1 MKMQSPFSSHPL
13 SYSLSHRVHASPRPA
28 ARLRSLLAAGALA
41 LASLAL
47 PFSAHADQRLWDAS
61 GQWVGTWGTAPAGP
75 PLPAQTQ
82 TFTDQTLRL
91 IVHTSIGGAQVR
103 IRVSNELGSTPLRIG
118 AAHIALRQ
126 AGADIVPGSD
136 RVLTFSGATSI
147 TVPAGAPVLSD
158 PVELNVPALGDL
170 AVSLYLPGEVQAT
183 TIHGSAFQTNYV
195 SLPGNFTG
203 SATLPTQRTITSWP
217 FLTEVDVSAPGA
229 GAIVALGD
237 SITDGAVTTVDAN
250 RRWPDLLALRLQ
262 TTRDA
267 ATDGAGA
274 STSKRAGTGASTV
287 ARTSANAGNAST
299 AKAAAAAASPAT
311 SPAASAAA
319 SPALRAL
326 NSRLGV
332 VNRGIGGDRLLR
344 DPGEQPLFG
353 RAALVRFDRDVLA
366 TSGVRHLIVLIGIN
380 DIGHPGTGTIPVTE
394 TVTAQDLIAGYRQL
408 IARAHAKGIP
418 VYGAT
423 LTPFEGTIFPGYYT
437 PEKEAV
443 RQAVNNWIRSGD
455 EFDAFIDFDRAV
467 RDPANPTRMLP
478 AYDSGDHLHPN
489 DLGMQA
495 MANAIPL
502 ELFRSSGAALTP
514 SGRKQ
519 RK

>member
-1 MKMQSPFSSHPL
+1 M
-13 SYSLSHRVHASPRPA
+13 
-28 ARLRSLLAAGALA
+28 
-41 LASLAL
+41 
-47 PFSAHADQRLWDAS
+47 
-61 GQWVGTWGTAPAGP
+61 
-75 PLPAQTQ
+75 
-82 TFTDQTLRL
+82 
-91 IVHTSIGGAQVR
+91 
-103 IRVSNELGSTPLRIG
+103 
-118 AAHIALRQ
+118 
-126 AGADIVPGSD
+126 
-136 RVLTFSGATSI
+136 
-147 TVPAGAPVLSD
+147 
-158 PVELNVPALGDL
+158 PALGDL

-203 SATLPTQRTITSWP
+203 SATLPTGRTITAWP

-262 TTRDA
+262 TTRDSATGA
-267 ATDGAGA
+267 AG
-274 STSKRAGTGASTV
+274 AGTGTGTGTGISTGTGAGKSAST
-287 ARTSANAGNAST
+287 G
-299 AKAAAAAASPAT
+299 
-311 SPAASAAA
+311 ASASAGKGGASQAAPTTA
-319 SPALRAL
+319 SPALRV

-394 TVTAQDLIAGYRQL
+394 AVTAQDLIAGYRQL

-423 LTPFEGTIFPGYYT
+423 LTPFEGTIFPGYYS

-443 RQAVNNWIRSGD
+443 RQAVNNWIRGSD
-455 EFDAFIDFDRAV
+455 EFDAVIDFDRAV

-502 ELFRSSGAALTP
+502 DLFRSVAFGTGTSTGTGTGVAGPGSKGATGKTGTAAPAVPAAAQPAL
-514 SGRKQ
+514 R
-519 RK
+519 